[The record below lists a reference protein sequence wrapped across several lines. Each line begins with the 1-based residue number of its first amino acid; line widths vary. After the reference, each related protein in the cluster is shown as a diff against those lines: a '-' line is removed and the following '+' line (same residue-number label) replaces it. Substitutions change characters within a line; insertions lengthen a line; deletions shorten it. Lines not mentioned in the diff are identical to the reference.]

1 MRGKKCLL
9 SLLLCLALLSGCAVL
24 LVTLLTVSGHSYR
37 AATRNPVKALRS
49 E

>member
-1 MRGKKCLL
+1 MNMAFMASL
-9 SLLLCLALLSGCAVL
+9 SPWTALLSGCAVL